1 MRFRRH
7 LKSCTCVIAVT
18 SGLLQEYISHD
29 LGYSFDAIHEPTG
42 ASDAYDQFVTSNRQN
57 DIMFY
62 RQDNPVAY
70 IGKAG
75 TLFECCLFTNE
86 CRSVDKTLTQIPIR
100 CRHCRRLM
108 KFCPCWVK

>member
-1 MRFRRH
+1 M
-7 LKSCTCVIAVT
+7 
-18 SGLLQEYISHD
+18 
-29 LGYSFDAIHEPTG
+29 GYSFDAIHEPTG

-75 TLFECCLFTNE
+75 TLFECYIFTNDSL
-86 CRSVDKTLTQIPIR
+86 CGQMFDLFQVGVNG
-100 CRHCRRLM
+100 
-108 KFCPCWVK
+108 W